1 MTIQEQYDE
10 ALKYNFRSLI
20 ALIEYLVYVRKVLKM
35 TDDSNEL
42 NYYLQDRF
50 KAKMNEYLG
59 EYFEKRFGNV

>member
-35 TDDSNEL
+35 TDDSDEL

-50 KAKMNEYLG
+50 KVKMNEYLG

>member
-50 KAKMNEYLG
+50 KVKMNEYLA

>member
-35 TDDSNEL
+35 TDDSDEL

-50 KAKMNEYLG
+50 KVKMNEYLA
-59 EYFEKRFGNV
+59 EYFERRFGNV

>member
-20 ALIEYLVYVRKVLKM
+20 ALIEYLVFVRKVLKM
-35 TDDSNEL
+35 TDDSDEL

>member
-50 KAKMNEYLG
+50 KVKMNEYLA
-59 EYFEKRFGNV
+59 EYFERRFGNV

>member
-35 TDDSNEL
+35 TDDSDEL

>member
-35 TDDSNEL
+35 TDDSDEL

-50 KAKMNEYLG
+50 KVKMNEYLA

>member
-35 TDDSNEL
+35 TDDSDEL

-59 EYFEKRFGNV
+59 EYFKKRFGNV